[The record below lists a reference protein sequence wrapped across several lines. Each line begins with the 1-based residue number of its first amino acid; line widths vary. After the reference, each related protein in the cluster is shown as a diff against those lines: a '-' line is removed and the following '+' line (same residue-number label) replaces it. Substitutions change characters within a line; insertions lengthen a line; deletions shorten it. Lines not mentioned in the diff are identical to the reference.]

1 MGKKGGGALSGRGEA
16 RTGQIGRGSGGGEGT
31 STRGCGAPRRR
42 IHPGDGET
50 GGGETMA
57 TRTSG
62 GGGLYFLQRGD
73 EEEEQRE
80 GSFAIFQ
87 NSRGLTESKI
97 SR

>member
-1 MGKKGGGALSGRGEA
+1 MGKKGGRVLSGRGEA

-50 GGGETMA
+50 GGGEKTA

-62 GGGLYFLQRGD
+62 GREGRRKKSG
-73 EEEEQRE
+73 E

-87 NSRGLTESKI
+87 NSRGLTEK
-97 SR
+97 